1 MKKFITVISMFLL
14 ISNVAICKD
23 RNLVDE
29 NYRRNTLG
37 VFFDTQLTL
46 SVTENGVSEEV
57 ASFLKEFEISDK
69 FDNLPSAKDN
79 RGAGFINLSG
89 VNVDKNDILLIDPR
103 YFDEKKSG
111 SFLSLLG
118 AETQSP
124 EQQKIAAQHEF
135 LRKHLAVVSATT
147 EDEYNKNT
155 TLKAAKML
163 KWLKNCNVANKL
175 IASWFGGDNGNAYN
189 VDLIKERGHYNA
201 SELDKLEALD
211 SKRGLAIVEDAGEE
225 LIGHTFITF
234 TDFEIIDGRRYEE
247 RSKQLLANSYGTS
260 SKFGKMLQESSD
272 KSANET
278 AGFYITSTTY
288 LFKLNWNEEI
298 ANRFYSEFWEQPV
311 SALMNSDLCSIE
323 YIGFERNTTKTT
335 QDINGKGLFNKLK
348 NHMKREFSSGRIFER
363 AFAKNENEK
372 KVIEARQDRERYAE
386 NEKIRMDMTTAMT
399 KQSLIR
405 SVDQTFA
412 DLMKNHEEFRV
423 KAPILE
429 VEDGYITAFIGLK
442 EGLKDNSE
450 FEILEPRIND
460 KTNKIEYHKV
470 GKAKVD
476 KKRLWDNRYTIIDDE
491 ANIRGKGDNAYEL
504 DRTYLKCS
512 SKNVVPG
519 MLLYQIK

>member
-1 MKKFITVISMFLL
+1 
-14 ISNVAICKD
+14 
-23 RNLVDE
+23 
-29 NYRRNTLG
+29 
-37 VFFDTQLTL
+37 
-46 SVTENGVSEEV
+46 
-57 ASFLKEFEISDK
+57 
-69 FDNLPSAKDN
+69 
-79 RGAGFINLSG
+79 
-89 VNVDKNDILLIDPR
+89 
-103 YFDEKKSG
+103 
-111 SFLSLLG
+111 
-118 AETQSP
+118 
-124 EQQKIAAQHEF
+124 
-135 LRKHLAVVSATT
+135 
-147 EDEYNKNT
+147 
-155 TLKAAKML
+155 ML

-260 SKFGKMLQESSD
+260 SKFGKMLQESAD
-272 KSANET
+272 RSANET

-288 LFKLNWNEEI
+288 LFKLNWNDDT
-298 ANRFYSEFWEQPV
+298 ANQFYSEYWEQPV
-311 SALMNSDLCSIE
+311 SALLNSDLCSIE

-335 QDINGKGLFNKLK
+335 QHINGKGLFNQLK
-348 NHMKREFSSGRIFER
+348 NHMKREFSSGRIFES

-429 VEDGYITAFIGLK
+429 VEDGYISAFIGLK

-450 FEILEPRIND
+450 FEILEPRLND

>member
-1 MKKFITVISMFLL
+1 MVISMLLL
-14 ISNVAICKD
+14 ISNIATCKD
-23 RNLVDE
+23 RNLADG
-29 NYRRNTLG
+29 NYRRNALG
-37 VFFDTQLTL
+37 VFFDTQLAL
-46 SVTENGVSEEV
+46 SVTEKGIPEEI
-57 ASFLKEFEISDK
+57 ASFLKAFEISDK
-69 FDNLPSAKDN
+69 FDNLPTTKDN
-79 RGAGFINLSG
+79 RGAGFIDVSDI
-89 VNVDKNDILLIDPR
+89 NVDKNDILLIDPK
-103 YFDEKKSG
+103 YYDEKKSSG
-111 SFLSLLG
+111 FLSVLG
-118 AETQSP
+118 AEPQSP
-124 EQQKIAAQHEF
+124 EQQKIAVQHEF

-163 KWLKNCNVANKL
+163 KWLKNNNVANKL
-175 IASWFGGDNGNAYN
+175 IASWFGGENGNAYN
-189 VDLIKERGHYNA
+189 VELIKARGHYNA

-211 SKRGLAIVEDAGEE
+211 TKRGLAIVEDAGEE
-225 LIGHTFITF
+225 LISHTFITF

-272 KSANET
+272 RSANET

-288 LFKLNWNEEI
+288 LFKLNWNGET
-298 ANRFYSEFWEQPV
+298 ANRFYSEYWEQPV
-311 SALMNSDLCSIE
+311 STLLNSDLCSIE
-323 YIGFERNTTKTT
+323 YVGFERNTTKTT
-335 QDINGKGLFNKLK
+335 QNIKGKGLFNQLK

-372 KVIEARQDRERYAE
+372 KAIEARQDRERYAE
-386 NEKIRMDMTTAMT
+386 NEEIRMDMTTAMT

-405 SVDQTFA
+405 SIDQTFA
-412 DLMKNHEEFRV
+412 DLMKNHDEFRV
-423 KAPILE
+423 KASILE
-429 VEDGYITAFIGLK
+429 VEDGYISAFIGLK

-491 ANIRGKGDNAYEL
+491 VNIRGERDNAYEL

-512 SKNVVPG
+512 SGNVAPG